1 MLEAMTTDISVCMF
15 GLWKSHPEKCSLT
28 ESFPQTNIQTIT
40 RSPKCMS
47 GLNPVDVRQF
57 HGNLRGQV
65 SLEETGLSAEAPF
78 YTLGP
83 LTTDIAPGYDHI
95 TSGIGAAMIGW
106 YGCAMLCYV
115 TPKEH
120 LGLPNKK
127 DVKDG
132 VIAYKIAA
140 HAADLAKGH
149 PGAQYRDNALSK
161 ARFEFRWE
169 DQFNLSL
176 DPVTAREF
184 HDETL
189 PQEGAKTAHFCS
201 MCGPHF
207 CSMKITED
215 VRKYAAEQGI
225 AEEEA
230 LKKGMEE
237 KSKEFVEK
245 GAEVYAK
252 V

>member
-1 MLEAMTTDISVCMF
+1 L
-15 GLWKSHPEKCSLT
+15 
-28 ESFPQTNIQTIT
+28 
-40 RSPKCMS
+40 RSR
-47 GLNPVDVRQF
+47 N
-57 HGNLRGQV
+57 H
-65 SLEETGLSAEAPF
+65 
-78 YTLGP
+78 
-83 LTTDIAPGYDHI
+83 DHI

-161 ARFEFRWE
+161 ARFDSSRLGSGEKDFARAKGRRPRLRAQPSPFRWE

-176 DPVTAREF
+176 DPLTAREF

-207 CSMKITED
+207 LVRRRLGEGGCSMKSTED

-237 KSKEFVEK
+237 KSREFTEK
-245 GAEVYAK
+245 GSELYAK
-252 V
+252 A